1 MGYCLLNPA
10 AALSTFAA
18 ALLLAAASPAFAQPP
33 GEAAAT
39 APSAD
44 KTATPPMWRVT
55 DDDSEIF
62 LLGTFH
68 ILPPGLE
75 WRSDSLAAALDAAD
89 TLWFE
94 AEVDTPAAKQKTF
107 QILMTEGF
115 NPAGKAL
122 SGMLDPADAVRF
134 GTIVES
140 LGLPLKAVDPM
151 RPWQA
156 FLTLS
161 VQFIVKEGFDP
172 ASGVETVLLSEA
184 RAGGR
189 TLKFF
194 ETVEEQLRL
203 FSNLSPRAEKDLL
216 VTTLREWDQY
226 TDDFDDLF
234 IAWSKGDVGAIDAM
248 MNEDIRE
255 AAPEVYDVLVT
266 KRNAAWAKT
275 IAAEMAGAGTELV
288 AVGAGH
294 LVGEGSVPAL
304 LKARGFKVERY
315 GVAADAA
322 EETSPAAND
331 NAPEDAA
338 EDAIGDLLEDLDTD
352 DRSEE

>member
-1 MGYCLLNPA
+1 MGFRFLNA
-10 AALSTFAA
+10 GALAGLAA
-18 ALLLAAASPAFAQPP
+18 ALLLAAHPALAQSSGESPLTRPA
-33 GEAAAT
+33 GEA
-39 APSAD
+39 
-44 KTATPPMWRVT
+44 ATPPMWRVV
-55 DDDSEIF
+55 DADSEIF

-94 AEVDTPAAKQKTF
+94 AEIDTPAAKQKTF

-122 SGMLDPADAVRF
+122 SGMLDPADAAKFR
-134 GTIVES
+134 TIVES

-203 FSNLSPRAEKDLL
+203 FSNLSPQAEKDLL
-216 VTTLREWDQY
+216 VTTLREWDQH

-294 LVGEGSVPAL
+294 LAGEGSVPAL
-304 LKARGFKVERY
+304 LKAKGFKVERY
-315 GVAADAA
+315 GVPDDDAA
-322 EETSPAAND
+322 EGTPPAAND
-331 NAPEDAA
+331 NAPEDAND
-338 EDAIGDLLEDLDTD
+338 DAIGDLLEDLDTD
-352 DRSEE
+352 EKNEQ